1 MKTFQVGFGFA
12 AMAVV
17 ATAAAA
23 CGGSGSDGS
32 TGSAADEAITDD
44 HVSLALKV
52 TQTNLVSD
60 QPGVA
65 VTTDP
70 NAVNV
75 WGISFNPAGPAWVS
89 NNGTGTTEVL
99 TPAGADVLT
108 VTVPVP
114 AYVSADAGVTS
125 TPTGQVF
132 NPSATDFGGDKFIF
146 VTEDGTISGWQPTP
160 GAVLHDDYS
169 STGAVFK
176 GVGLGPSV
184 LYVADFHNDAI
195 DVFDATYK
203 QISVAG
209 GFAHPALPRGYAPF
223 NVFVDGAR
231 VFVAYAEQ
239 DKDKHDDAKGSGHG
253 YVDLF
258 DTTGTFQARLVSRGV
273 LDSPWGLAI
282 APASFGKLAGA
293 LLVGNTGNGF
303 IHAFTLGEDSYGT
316 PTATLAGFVADETGK
331 ELKIDNLWGL
341 AVSPAADQSRLY
353 FSAGPD
359 DETHGLYGRL
369 DGPATVTADAGE

>member
-1 MKTFQVGFGFA
+1 MKTIQLGFVG
-12 AMAVV
+12 MALL
-17 ATAAAA
+17 AAA
-23 CGGSGSDGS
+23 CGANGADSTAS
-32 TGSAADEAITDD
+32 TGSDESITDD
-44 HVSLALKV
+44 HVGTALRV

-89 NNGTGTTEVL
+89 NNGTGTTEVI
-99 TPAGADVLT
+99 TPVGADVLT
-108 VTVPVP
+108 VVVPTP
-114 AYVSADAGVTS
+114 AYVAADAGVSS

-132 NPSATDFGGDKFIF
+132 NASATDFGGDKFIF
-146 VTEDGTISGWQPTP
+146 VTEDGTVSGWQPST

-169 STGAVFK
+169 SIGAVFK
-176 GVGLGPSV
+176 GVGLGPSMI
-184 LYVADFHNDAI
+184 YVADFHNDVI

-209 GFAHPALPRGYAPF
+209 GFEHPALPKGYAPF
-223 NVFVDGAR
+223 NVFVDGTQ
-231 VFVAYAEQ
+231 VFVAYAKQ
-239 DKDKHDDAKGSGHG
+239 DKEKHDDAKGYGNG

-258 DTTGTFQARLVSRGV
+258 DTAGNFQSRLISRGV
-273 LDSPWGLAI
+273 LDSPWGMAI

-303 IHAFTLGEDSYGT
+303 IHAFTLSEGSYGGT
-316 PTATLAGFVADETGK
+316 TATYAGYLADTKGK
-331 ELKIDNLWGL
+331 ELFIDNLWGI
-341 AVSPAADQSRLY
+341 AVSPAPDQNRLY
-353 FSAGPD
+353 FSAGP
-359 DETHGLYGRL
+359 ESESHGLYGRL
-369 DGPATVTADAGE
+369 DVPGDFDAGTPDAGQ

>member
-1 MKTFQVGFGFA
+1 MKTFQVGFVGLA
-12 AMAVV
+12 LI
-17 ATAAAA
+17 AAA
-23 CGGSGSDGS
+23 CGGTGSDGS

-44 HVSLALKV
+44 HVGVAFKV

-65 VTTDP
+65 LTTDP

-89 NNGTGTTEVL
+89 NNGTGTTEVF

-114 AYVSADAGVTS
+114 AYVSADAGVSS

-146 VTEDGTISGWQPTP
+146 VTEDGTVSAWQPST
-160 GAVLHDDYS
+160 GALLKDDYS
-169 STGAVFK
+169 SIGAVFK
-176 GVGLGPSV
+176 GVGLGPSMI
-184 LYVADFHNDAI
+184 YVADFHNDAI

-203 QISVAG
+203 QTTVAG
-209 GFAHPALPRGYAPF
+209 GFKHPALPAGYAPF
-223 NVFVDGAR
+223 NVFVDGTR

-239 DKDKHDDAKGSGHG
+239 DKEKHDDAKGAGHG

-273 LDSPWGLAI
+273 LDSPWGMAI

-316 PTATLAGFVADETGK
+316 TTATLAGYIADEHGK
-331 ELKIDNLWGL
+331 ELMIDNLWGI
-341 AVSPAADQSRLY
+341 AVSPSTDQSRLY
-353 FSAGPD
+353 FSAGP
-359 DETHGLYGRL
+359 ESESHGLYGRL
-369 DGPATVTADAGE
+369 DSANLNGM